1 MAPFIRIVGDNIESK
16 IITLNKALMIAQSKG
31 LDLVEISPKADP
43 PVCKVID
50 YKKFV
55 YDQKK
60 KQKAIK
66 QKAQKIIIKETNII
80 KLTFGGRV
88 LTSNVLQDGDATLR
102 TFRIKDGDEIQVTIM
117 SMIRVQDHIYHKGL
131 YCEGIGRPAY
141 WNGRH
146 ILTKEILVH
155 LIKSLHEQWEASAVP
170 RERLVDGH
178 GVSTISVMVLMKNHK
193 SD

>member
-31 LDLVEISPKADP
+31 LDLVEISPNADP

-66 QKAQKIIIKETNII
+66 QKAQEIIIKEIR
-80 KLTFGGRV
+80 FGPNTGEHDFDFKRKHAQKF
-88 LTSNVLQDGDATLR
+88 LQ
-102 TFRIKDGDEIQVTIM
+102 
-117 SMIRVQDHIYHKGL
+117 
-131 YCEGIGRPAY
+131 EGA
-141 WNGRH
+141 
-146 ILTKEILVH
+146 KV
-155 LIKSLHEQWEASAVP
+155 KAFVFF
-170 RERLVDGH
+170 
-178 GVSTISVMVLMKNHK
+178 
-193 SD
+193 